1 MYKDAAAG
9 DAVRQKESFAK
20 IAAAKAAYQEA
31 RRHNVAS
38 HKELKY
44 IDTNPYSADY
54 EAAEKAEVERK
65 SAFKKYVAELKAKDE
80 AARAER
86 KQLLA
91 HEGQAK
97 NVAAAKVVSSSSTL
111 PAAAAGK
118 PGYSK
123 DVSKALEVDAK
134 DEAKEEKALEADEA
148 RDAKLEAKKNGVQQ
162 LPGAQKAP
170 KPVLVSK
177 PAGSDVM
184 SSEGYESA
192 VAAAKIQEAL
202 KVKAE
207 AAIRDESRVARAKT
221 LAAKNAKAFKE
232 ASGDLA
238 KTADGIVGIFGK
250 KKL

>member
-1 MYKDAAAG
+1 MFKAAASG

-20 IAAAKAAYQEA
+20 IAAAKAAYKEA
-31 RRHNVAS
+31 RLHNVAS
-38 HKELKY
+38 NKELKY

-54 EAAEKAEVERK
+54 EAAEKAELERK
-65 SAFKKYVAELKAKDE
+65 SAFKKYVAELKAKDV
-80 AARAER
+80 AARAEW
-86 KQLLA
+86 KQQLA

-97 NVAAAKVVSSSSTL
+97 KVAAAKVVSSSSTL

-123 DVSKALEVDAK
+123 DVNKALQVDAK
-134 DEAKEEKALEADEA
+134 DEAKEEKALEADKA
-148 RDAKLEAKKNGVQQ
+148 RDARLEAMKNGVKQPAAKQ
-162 LPGAQKAP
+162 AP
-170 KPVLVSK
+170 KPVLASK

-192 VAAAKIQEAL
+192 VAAAKVKEAL

-207 AAIRDESRVARAKT
+207 AAIRDESRVARAKA
-221 LAAKNAKAFKE
+221 LAAKNAKAFKK